1 MSDVL
6 LFPYTFEERKPTFLN
21 PAFFVPEYYTNEQN
35 VLHTSFSSKEWD
47 DVFLNK
53 KVKIEYCAGN
63 GQWIIDRA
71 INHPDTIWIAV
82 ERRYDRVKK
91 IYKWIKRHKLQNC
104 FVVIGNAEDFAKYH
118 IKQEVID
125 EVYVNFPDPW
135 PKARH
140 AKNRLFKEPFLEDV
154 FTSLKKNGTL
164 ILATDDLSFL
174 EESIQAIKH
183 AGFIPLMDEPYYQ
196 MLALDYGASFFE
208 NLWASKGKT
217 NYITKFYK
225 P

>member
-1 MSDVL
+1 MSDIL
-6 LFPYTFEERKPTFLN
+6 LFPYTFEERKPIFLN
-21 PAFFVPEYYTNEQN
+21 PAFFVPEYYTEKEN
-35 VLHTSFSSKEWD
+35 LAHTLFDCPEWD
-47 DVFLNK
+47 QIFKDK
-53 KVKIEYCAGN
+53 KVVVEYCAGN

-71 INHPDTIWIAV
+71 IKNPDTMWIAV

-91 IYKWIKRHKLQNC
+91 IYKWIKRHQLNNC

-118 IKQEVID
+118 LKKETID

-140 AKNRLFKEPFLEDV
+140 AKNRLFQEAFLRDV
-154 FTSLKKNGTL
+154 FFSLKQKGQL
-164 ILATDDLSFL
+164 ILATDERSFL
-174 EESIQAIKH
+174 EESIEAIQKG
-183 AGFIPLMDEPYYQ
+183 GFIPLLDEPFYQ
-196 MLALDYGASFFE
+196 SLSLDYGASFFE

-217 NYITKFYK
+217 NYLTMFYK